1 LNCTAIGG
9 VLGEAIVKNITLS
22 NSHNEGH
29 ISIANTNAEAALV
42 CIGGVLGRNFNIS
55 LASMTIN
62 IDGCSN
68 KGNITLN
75 ENNAIRHTRAG
86 GIVGDLVSNGASK
99 FGSVINIT
107 NCTNSGNISRSTKTK
122 ADFESY
128 AGGIVGAVG
137 VSPANADESLMATA
151 LTVSGC
157 TNNGSVQ
164 FDQYNGTKVVS
175 STSWS
180 YNSVGG
186 IIGMIYGGLTNGT
199 NKYVPTITGCRNK
212 GKILARCG
220 CVGGIVGLIR
230 DWGHITGTEQA
241 YNVNEGEVVLEGTND
256 GFVGGIVGYINE
268 SDHTNCDISVAQ
280 CANKATITGRY
291 RVGGIIGTSTTT
303 NNEAITNCVNIG
315 NLKSTKAEAA
325 TTVGGIVGMTTSFTT
340 NCQSHCAIEAA
351 GCTFGMITAAKRTDT
366 TLVKDCQVGGTLQG
380 EYDTEY
386 EVYEEIKINASNI
399 YNYIYG
405 GKTDWTGVANYD
417 GNTFLETKPTVN

>member
-1 LNCTAIGG
+1 
-9 VLGEAIVKNITLS
+9 
-22 NSHNEGH
+22 
-29 ISIANTNAEAALV
+29 
-42 CIGGVLGRNFNIS
+42 
-55 LASMTIN
+55 
-62 IDGCSN
+62 
-68 KGNITLN
+68 
-75 ENNAIRHTRAG
+75 
-86 GIVGDLVSNGASK
+86 
-99 FGSVINIT
+99 
-107 NCTNSGNISRSTKTK
+107 
-122 ADFESY
+122 
-128 AGGIVGAVG
+128 VG

-199 NKYVPTITGCRNK
+199 KTYIPTITGCRNK

-220 CVGGIVGLIR
+220 CIGGIVGLIR

-268 SDHTNCDISVAQ
+268 SDHANCDISVAQ

-303 NNEAITNCVNIG
+303 NNEAIKDCVNIG
-315 NLKSTKAEAA
+315 TIKNNKIGDTA
-325 TTVGGIVGMTTSFTT
+325 TTAGGIVGKATSFIT
-340 NCQSHCAIEAA
+340 NCKSHCQIESNSCVY
-351 GCTFGMITAAKRTDT
+351 GIVTASERTET
-366 TLVKDCQVGGTLQG
+366 TLAKDCAVGGG
-380 EYDTEY
+380 FMVYDEEEEDYITTPITE
-386 EVYEEIKINASNI
+386 SNF
-399 YNYIYG
+399 YKFIYG
-405 GKTDWTGVANYD
+405 SGDKTDWTGTDNYD
-417 GNTFLETKPTVN
+417 GCTWLSVKPTIE